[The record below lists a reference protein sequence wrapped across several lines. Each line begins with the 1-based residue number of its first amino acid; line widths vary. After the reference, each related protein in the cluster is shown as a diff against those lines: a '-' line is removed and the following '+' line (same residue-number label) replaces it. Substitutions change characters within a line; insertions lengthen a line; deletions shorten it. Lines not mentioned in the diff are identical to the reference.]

1 MFVISF
7 IIVGGVSI
15 YFAIKIVKGYINS
28 PIMRLIWI
36 EEETIKYIYNR
47 KYERLKYI
55 RLKSDSELT
64 RNTKTSDKNIPN
76 IKVSIT
82 GTPLVIAKR
91 DNSCNIEGEWKFK
104 KLGSGYNDY
113 KCFEGRDRGN
123 IGDGWSEIYK
133 IQEYFPTHKYE
144 HNLRE
149 MLDGKD
155 ILTIT
160 SKDSYFKNNIK

>member
-1 MFVISF
+1 
-7 IIVGGVSI
+7 
-15 YFAIKIVKGYINS
+15 
-28 PIMRLIWI
+28 MRDA
-36 EEETIKYIYNR
+36 R
-47 KYERLKYI
+47 H
-55 RLKSDSELT
+55 KSDSELT
-64 RNTKTSDKNIPN
+64 RNAKTSDKDIPN
-76 IKVSIT
+76 VKVSIN

-91 DNSCNIEGEWKFK
+91 DNSCNIEGEWKFL
-104 KLGSGYNDY
+104 KLGLDYDDY

-123 IGDGWSEIYK
+123 IGDGWAKIHK